1 MPPLSPHQP
10 GSKLI
15 YFIALG
21 EESSR
26 RKSSTIFKSLEITA
40 PGSNPDFQCW
50 PSRLPR
56 TPPPTLTSPEPG
68 SFAWHPRH
76 PRAFPSQAP
85 AFLAPFLPVRA
96 LLALQG
102 SSSTLASSG
111 SLFLD
116 GAPRAG
122 PAPDCPSARRLILRT
137 RALADGSGTE
147 SGRIPGL
154 VRVHHPGLVRKARDG
169 CAGSAVTPLVAANTR
184 PSAPWPGFPPGGRS
198 GSSQEVA

>member
-1 MPPLSPHQP
+1 MEVPGGEAVEGVDMPPLSPHQP

-56 TPPPTLTSPEPG
+56 TPPAARQLLQNQGALRGTPDTPER
-68 SFAWHPRH
+68 FHPRPLPSWPH
-76 PRAFPSQAP
+76 FCLSGPCWLFKARAPHWPPLVLRSWMG
-85 AFLAPFLPVRA
+85 
-96 LLALQG
+96 LL
-102 SSSTLASSG
+102 
-111 SLFLD
+111 
-116 GAPRAG
+116 RAG

-137 RALADGSGTE
+137 RALE
-147 SGRIPGL
+147 L
-154 VRVHHPGLVRKARDG
+154 NRKG
-169 CAGSAVTPLVAANTR
+169 YL
-184 PSAPWPGFPPGGRS
+184 
-198 GSSQEVA
+198 GSSESITWG